1 MFSQGQLI
9 FAGIFLFAFLV
20 IAVFVYRKDAK
31 LHSKVYK
38 GSYKV
43 LIAFMIFIAFL
54 FVVKSF
60 LKG

>member
-9 FAGIFLFAFLV
+9 FA
-20 IAVFVYRKDAK
+20 AVFAVAFIIISVVVYRKDAK

-43 LIAFMIFIAFL
+43 LIAFLLFIAFL
-54 FVVKSF
+54 FVVKTF
-60 LKG
+60 LKR